1 MAISDSGNRKSMTN
15 SNLAILVIDGCAD
28 YADEV
33 QQNLER
39 QTKRS
44 VEVVFE
50 PDLSEAVK
58 KMADRHFN
66 VVLAKREILDNK
78 EFPTANLMRQQQ
90 SHSIVGMLESREGI
104 LDVDRNRNRISDHE
118 RDGNDGFHESI
129 RDGETDRDGDGDG
142 NGNGNGDAMLS
153 EPLSKLSDFLV
164 KMPVQPDV
172 LTQLI
177 LSNIEKFELMASL
190 QSTEK
195 DLRKIIER
203 NADSILVV
211 DANGALLYWNAAAQ
225 RLFGISGLVTGEVF
239 GIPLIAGE
247 TTELDVVGKSGER
260 IVAEMRVVDIEWS
273 GQAACLASLRD
284 VTQRKLTEE
293 LLEAKVKDRTKQ
305 LEELNQELRKMY
317 ESAENAA
324 RIRSQF
330 IANFSHEV
338 RTPLGG
344 IVAASEMLP
353 MADDLEEFRELA
365 SSVADSSKQLL
376 SLVESILDF
385 SKLESGAVPVADSD
399 FSLRELFDSVV
410 QSLTKLAAE
419 NSTSVAFI
427 VADAIPDI
435 VQADAVKIR
444 QVILNLTHNAIK
456 FTKNG
461 CVEIRAELQ
470 ESHEQP
476 TLRVTVKDSGIGM
489 TARECETIFQ
499 PFVQG
504 NRKIHGRFGGTGL
517 GLSICKQL
525 VEAMHGTINF
535 YSEPEKGST
544 FWFAIPV
551 KLK

>member
-1 MAISDSGNRKSMTN
+1 MTN
-15 SNLAILVIDGCAD
+15 TKLAILVIDGCAD

-50 PDLSEAVK
+50 PDLREAVK

-90 SHSIVGMLESREGI
+90 SHSIVGMLESRDGKFDAGLTERQLNWNKNRFLDRGKDEVHGGTQDKKTDEVHDGI
-104 LDVDRNRNRISDHE
+104 RA
-118 RDGNDGFHESI
+118 
-129 RDGETDRDGDGDG
+129 GEKDGDGD
-142 NGNGNGDAMLS
+142 AILL
-153 EPLSKLSDFLV
+153 EPINKLSDFLV
-164 KMPVQPDV
+164 RMPVQPDV

-177 LSNIEKFELMASL
+177 LSNIEKFELKASL

-195 DLRKIIER
+195 DLRKIIEK

-225 RLFGISGLVTGEVF
+225 RLFRSSGLVTGEVF

-247 TTELDVVGKSGER
+247 TTELDVVDKSGER

-324 RIRSQF
+324 RVRSQF

-419 NSTSVAFI
+419 NSTSVTYI
-427 VADAIPDI
+427 LADTIPDI

-461 CVEIRAELQ
+461 YVEIRAELQ
-470 ESHEQP
+470 DSYEQP
-476 TLRVTVKDSGIGM
+476 TLRVTIKDSGIGM

-544 FWFAIPV
+544 FWFAIPI

>member
-1 MAISDSGNRKSMTN
+1 MTN
-15 SNLAILVIDGCAD
+15 SNLAILVIDRNAD

-50 PDLSEAVK
+50 PDLSKAVK
-58 KMADRHFN
+58 KMTDRHFN
-66 VVLAKREILDNK
+66 IVLAKREILDHK
-78 EFPTANLMRQQQ
+78 EFPTASLLKQQQ
-90 SHSIVGMLESREGI
+90 SHSIVGMLESKDGI
-104 LDVDRNRNRISDHE
+104 PDASLTE
-118 RDGNDGFHESI
+118 RRVE
-129 RDGETDRDGDGDG
+129 R
-142 NGNGNGDAMLS
+142 
-153 EPLSKLSDFLV
+153 LSDFLV

-177 LSNIEKFELMASL
+177 LSNIEKFELKASL

-195 DLRKIIER
+195 DLRKIIEK

-211 DANGALLYWNAAAQ
+211 DSNGALLYWNAAAHK
-225 RLFGISGLVTGEVF
+225 LFGSSGLVTGEVF

-247 TTELDVVGKSGER
+247 TTELDVVDKSGER

-324 RIRSQF
+324 RVRSQF

-419 NSTSVAFI
+419 NSTSVTYI
-427 VADAIPDI
+427 LADTIPDI

-461 CVEIRAELQ
+461 YVEIRAELQ
-470 ESHEQP
+470 DSYEQP
-476 TLRVTVKDSGIGM
+476 TLRVTIKDSGIGM

-544 FWFAIPV
+544 FWFAIPI

>member
-1 MAISDSGNRKSMTN
+1 MTN
-15 SNLAILVIDGCAD
+15 TKLAILVIDKNGD
-28 YADEV
+28 YAEEV
-33 QQNLER
+33 QHNLER
-39 QTKRS
+39 QTKRE

-50 PDLSEAVK
+50 PDLSKAVK

-66 VVLAKREILDNK
+66 VVLAKKEILDNK
-78 EFPTANLMRQQQ
+78 ELQTANFA
-90 SHSIVGMLESREGI
+90 GP
-104 LDVDRNRNRISDHE
+104 NDH
-118 RDGNDGFHESI
+118 H
-129 RDGETDRDGDGDG
+129 
-142 NGNGNGDAMLS
+142 
-153 EPLSKLSDFLV
+153 SDFLV
-164 KMPVQPDV
+164 KIPVQPDV

-177 LSNIEKFELMASL
+177 LSNIEKFELRASL

-195 DLRKIIER
+195 DLRKIIEK

-211 DANGALLYWNAAAQ
+211 DSNGALLYWNPAAQ
-225 RLFGISGLVTGEVF
+225 NLFGSSGLVTGEIF

-273 GQAACLASLRD
+273 GQSACLASLRD

-293 LLEAKVKDRTKQ
+293 LLEAKVKDRTRQ
-305 LEELNQELRKMY
+305 LEELNQELRQMY
-317 ESAENAA
+317 EAAENSA
-324 RIRSQF
+324 RVRSQF

-353 MADDLEEFRELA
+353 MADDLDEFRELA

-385 SKLESGAVPVADSD
+385 SKLESGAVPIADSD
-399 FSLRELFDSVV
+399 FSLRDLLDSVV

-419 NSTSVAFI
+419 NSTSV
-427 VADAIPDI
+427 VYSVGDAIPN
-435 VQADAVKIR
+435 VVRADAVKIR
-444 QVILNLTHNAIK
+444 QLILNLAHNAIK
-456 FTKNG
+456 FTKDG
-461 CVEIRAELQ
+461 CVEIRADLQ
-470 ESHEQP
+470 ENNQQP

-489 TARECETIFQ
+489 TAQEREAIFQ

-535 YSEPEKGST
+535 FSEPEKGST

-551 KLK
+551 QLK